1 MSIARHLAG
10 ALLAAVAA
18 GAVAQQP
25 EMRDSAADSIDFTP
39 KPFDESKIKL
49 PAPPKTENLVRFDAG
64 PTHRGFEHFVDAA
77 SLSLDTDGVLRYTLI
92 INSDLGA
99 SNVTYEG
106 IRCVTRERKIYA
118 YGLKDG
124 AWRERK
130 DPEWKKIENPRVEG
144 AVFVLYNDFFC
155 PARHG
160 VSTAREALAAL
171 KAGGH
176 PRASD
181 EEGYRQDPLS
191 R

>member
-1 MSIARHLAG
+1 VSLARHLAG
-10 ALLAAVAA
+10 ALLAAAAA
-18 GAVAQQP
+18 GALAQDRP
-25 EMRDSAADSIDFTP
+25 RDSAADSIDFTP
-39 KPFDESKIKL
+39 KPFEESKIKL
-49 PAPPKTENLVRFDAG
+49 PAPPKTENLIRFEVG

-77 SLSLDTDGVLRYTLI
+77 SLSLDIDGVLRYTLV
-92 INSDLGA
+92 INSDMGA

-130 DPEWKKIENPRVEG
+130 DAEWKKIENPRVEG

-155 PARHG
+155 PGRAGLR
-160 VSTAREALAAL
+160 TAGEALAAL

-176 PRASD
+176 PRAHD
-181 EEGYRQDPLS
+181 ETPYRDAPLS